1 MPNPAAPG
9 PSSAPTAPLTALT
22 TLTAVSPLDGRYR
35 NKVAALAEQFSE
47 YGLIRNRIRIEIRW
61 LKALADEPR
70 IAEVPPFSEHACA
83 LLDAAAADFGV
94 ADAERVKA
102 IERTTNHDVKAIEY
116 WLKEVFA
123 TTPEIARAAEFIH
136 FACTSEDI
144 NNLAYGLM
152 LSEARRTVLL
162 PAINVLIHELR
173 ALAHAHAAL
182 PMLGRT
188 HGQPATPTTL
198 GKEIANVV
206 ARLERMLP
214 AFADAPLPGKING
227 AVGNYNAHRV
237 AYPDVDWPGLARR
250 VVTELG
256 LEFNVYTTQIEP
268 HDGLA
273 ALFDALARV
282 NTIVLDLDRDLW
294 GYISLGYFRQSTRE
308 GEVGSSTMPH
318 KVNPIDFENSEGNL
332 GLANALLRHLA
343 DKLPVSRWQRDLT
356 DSTVLRNVGVALG
369 HSLLGYVSCRQGIA
383 RLAVD
388 RERLA
393 ADLDAN
399 WEVLAEAIQTVLRRY
414 GVPEPY
420 EQLKALTRGKR
431 GITRESLH
439 AFIDTLA
446 IPEDAKARLR
456 ALTPATYIGDAAELA
471 KRI

>member
-1 MPNPAAPG
+1 MPNPAPG
-9 PSSAPTAPLTALT
+9 PSSALTALTPLTAL
-22 TLTAVSPLDGRYR
+22 SPLDGRYR
-35 NKVAALAEQFSE
+35 NKVATLAEQFSE
-47 YGLIRNRIRIEIRW
+47 YGLIRNRIRIEIVW

-102 IERTTNHDVKAIEY
+102 IERKTNHDVKAVEY
-116 WLKEVFA
+116 WLKECFA
-123 TTPEIARAAEFIH
+123 TTPEIARAAEFVH

-152 LSEARRTVLL
+152 LADARNTVLL
-162 PAINVLIHELR
+162 PAIKALIQELR

-227 AVGNYNAHRV
+227 AVGNYNAHRI
-237 AYPDVDWPGLARR
+237 AYPDVDWPGL
-250 VVTELG
+250 
-256 LEFNVYTTQIEP
+256 EFSVYTTQIEP
-268 HDGLA
+268 HDRLA
-273 ALFDALARV
+273 ALFDSLARV
-282 NTIVLDLDRDLW
+282 NTIILDLDRDLW
-294 GYISLGYFRQSTRE
+294 GYISLGYFRQSARE

-369 HSLLGYVSCRQGIA
+369 HSLLNYVSYNQNIA
-383 RLAVD
+383 KLAVD
-388 RERLA
+388 PKRLA
-393 ADLDAN
+393 TDLDAN

-414 GVPEPY
+414 GAPEPY

-439 AFIDTLA
+439 AFIDALA